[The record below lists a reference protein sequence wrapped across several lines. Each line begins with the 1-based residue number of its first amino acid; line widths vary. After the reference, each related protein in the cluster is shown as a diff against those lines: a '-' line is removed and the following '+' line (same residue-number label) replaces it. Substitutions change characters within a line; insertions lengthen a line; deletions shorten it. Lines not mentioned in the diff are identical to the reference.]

1 VGAAS
6 SLASPHRLLKSI
18 PAAVYEVGVSVVV
31 ATTFL
36 PQLASDVARIRAN
49 RRLRGRTD
57 SGLRGVSGTVMP
69 VLHGAMDRS
78 IALAAA
84 MDSRGYGR
92 SAAVSRARSRL
103 TTTVFI
109 VGLAAIAI
117 GTYGVLGTGSVA
129 TWGAGILIAGVVCVV
144 VGVSLAGRRSLRTR
158 YRPNAW
164 HRPDILT
171 ALAGGVVAATF
182 VITSIQDPAGMNPS
196 TSPPLWPT
204 LPVLALIGLLA
215 ALAPAYLT
223 PPPPSVGPATDL
235 DPARVDPPGRA
246 ES

>member
-1 VGAAS
+1 
-6 SLASPHRLLKSI
+6 
-18 PAAVYEVGVSVVV
+18 
-31 ATTFL
+31 
-36 PQLASDVARIRAN
+36 
-49 RRLRGRTD
+49 
-57 SGLRGVSGTVMP
+57 M
-69 VLHGAMDRS
+69 
-78 IALAAA
+78 
-84 MDSRGYGR
+84 
-92 SAAVSRARSRL
+92 
-103 TTTVFI
+103 FI

-129 TWGAGILIAGVVCVV
+129 TWGAGILITGVVCVV

-158 YRPNAW
+158 YRPNTW
-164 HRPDILT
+164 HRPDVLT

-182 VITSIQDPAGMNPS
+182 VIASLQDSAGMNPS

-204 LPVLALIGLLA
+204 LPVLALIGLVA

-235 DPARVDPPGRA
+235 DPAKVDPPGRA